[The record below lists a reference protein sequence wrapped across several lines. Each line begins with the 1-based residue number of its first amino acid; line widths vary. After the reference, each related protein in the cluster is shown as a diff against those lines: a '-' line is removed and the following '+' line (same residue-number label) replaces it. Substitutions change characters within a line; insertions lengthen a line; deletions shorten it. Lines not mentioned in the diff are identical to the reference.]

1 MRAADDLLRASEMPE
16 EFTGP
21 VTYSDWWV
29 WITVVLL
36 VLVVLYYAVAWWV
49 TRAPRVPTIA
59 RADVDVPGVQAEHLA
74 RIDRVVAQVRVG
86 ALSARD
92 GHQQLSEVV
101 RSYVATV
108 TTLPARTM
116 ALADFRARAPQ
127 ELVDA
132 IELMYPPEFAPDGT
146 LAEDSFDPA
155 ATRAR
160 NLVGTWT

>member
-1 MRAADDLLRASEMPE
+1 MRVADDRLRVSEMPE

-29 WITVVLL
+29 WVALVLL
-36 VLVVLYYAVAWWV
+36 ALVVAYYAVAWWV
-49 TRAPRVPTIA
+49 TRAPRIPTIA
-59 RADVDVPGVQAEHLA
+59 RAQVDVPGAQAEHLA
-74 RIDRVVAQVRVG
+74 RIDRVVAQVRTG
-86 ALSARD
+86 ALSSRD

-132 IELMYPPEFAPDGT
+132 IALMYPPEFGPDTT
-146 LAEDSFDPA
+146 LAEDTFDPA